1 MQSADSLTTIVF
13 ALVALAVIWKLRS
26 VLGERTGSEK
36 PPGEGFFGRRSTPA
50 NGNNPGASDAPP
62 AVNNVVRL
70 PGAAETPARRPN
82 GGTVVAI
89 DRWRGFAA
97 PGSAVALGLDSI
109 ANADPRFSASAFVEG
124 AKIAYEAIVIAFASG
139 ERKALQNLLAAEV
152 FESFAAALSERAK
165 RGETVSTT
173 IVSIDD
179 ARIEEASLNGLNARI
194 VVRFESKMIT
204 ATHDAKGQLVDG
216 DPGRSM
222 DIKDVWSFARLTT
235 SNDPNWQLVATESG
249 H

>member
-1 MQSADSLTTIVF
+1 MHSADSLMTIVF

-36 PPGEGFFGRRSTPA
+36 PPGDSFFGRRQPPA
-50 NGNNPGASDAPP
+50 NGNSPAPNDP
-62 AVNNVVRL
+62 AVSNNVVRL
-70 PGAAETPARRPN
+70 PGAAEALVRRPD
-82 GGTVVAI
+82 GGAVVAI

-97 PGSAVALGLDSI
+97 PGSAVAQGLDAI
-109 ANADPRFSASAFVEG
+109 ASADPRFSASAFVEG
-124 AKIAYEAIVIAFASG
+124 AKIAYEAIVTAFASG
-139 ERKALQNLLAAEV
+139 ERKTLQNLLARDV
-152 FESFAAALSERAK
+152 YESFAAALNERAK

-179 ARIEEASLNGLNARI
+179 AQIEEASLNGRNARI

-204 ATHDAKGQLVDG
+204 ATHDAEGQLVDG

-222 DIKDVWSFARLTT
+222 DIKDVWSFARVTT

>member
-1 MQSADSLTTIVF
+1 MHSADSLTTVIF

-36 PPGEGFFGRRSTPA
+36 PPSDSWFVRGPPSA
-50 NGNNPGASDAPP
+50 NGKQTPGTDSGRPVD
-62 AVNNVVRL
+62 NVVRL
-70 PGAAETPARRPN
+70 PGAAEAPLRRPN
-82 GGTVVAI
+82 GGAVVAI

-97 PGSAVALGLDSI
+97 PGSAVAQGLDAI
-109 ANADPRFSASAFVEG
+109 ANADPSFSASAFIEG

-139 ERKALQNLLAAEV
+139 ERKTLQGLLAKDV
-152 FESFAAALSERAK
+152 YDSFAAALNDRAK

-179 ARIEEASLNGLNARI
+179 ALIEEAALNGRTARI
-194 VVRFESKMIT
+194 VVRFVSKLIS

-216 DPGRSM
+216 DPSRPM
-222 DIKDVWSFARLTT
+222 DIKDVWSFARATG